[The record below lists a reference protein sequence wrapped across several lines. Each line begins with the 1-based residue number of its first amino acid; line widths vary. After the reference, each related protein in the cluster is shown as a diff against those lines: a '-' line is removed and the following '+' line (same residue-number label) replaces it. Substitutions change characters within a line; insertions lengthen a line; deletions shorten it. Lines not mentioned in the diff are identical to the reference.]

1 MRLKSHAHHLFP
13 VVAFALTTAA
23 FYPGHLSFDSAVQF
37 WQARTGQYANLS
49 PVAMTGLWALVHRV
63 WPGSGGVF
71 VLHALFYW
79 AGVWLVACTLFD
91 RPWPRIAA
99 AALASVATPA
109 HLVVVHLWTDAAL
122 IAALGFAVAL
132 VLRADATRT
141 RRPLIAALPFLLYG
155 GLVRHN
161 ALPALVPLVAWWTVA
176 WTKAAPAGPPAQ
188 ASPMKTAIATAIAI
202 AAVFGAGR
210 ALDRALVVQRMSTFG
225 VVQLWDLTAVSLAT
239 GEMLVP
245 DFARP
250 DGITLDQLRAK
261 MSRYANVPLYAPP
274 HALRDGLSDPFT
286 PGESRRLWA
295 AWFGAIRDHPG
306 AYAAHRLSVAS
317 ALFGRYRNDRPSD
330 LAFVPFVIGYADN
343 PTILIN
349 DSALHGWAV
358 AHYQRAVGWWL
369 YAPVAW
375 IVVALGAA
383 IAGGRLRDDFRG
395 RCALAA
401 GTSGLLYIAPLP
413 LVAPST
419 ELRYNG
425 WLFAAASVAWL
436 ALAAYAIA
444 RRRGDMRNADG

>member
-23 FYPGHLSFDSAVQF
+23 FYPGHLSFDSAFQF

-63 WPGSGGVF
+63 WPGSGGMF

-261 MSRYANVPLYAPP
+261 MSRYANVPLYAP
-274 HALRDGLSDPFT
+274 HVKAGTLRLLAVTRATRIDSFPDVPTLAEAGVRDFDVSSWYGLSAATGTPPAIIQRLGAEVVAALADPAIQARIR
-286 PGESRRLWA
+286 SL
-295 AWFGAIRDHPG
+295 GAEPAPMG
-306 AYAAHRLSVAS
+306 PEAYS
-317 ALFGRYRNDRPSD
+317 AFMRSELER
-330 LAFVPFVIGYADN
+330 
-343 PTILIN
+343 
-349 DSALHGWAV
+349 W
-358 AHYQRAVGWWL
+358 
-369 YAPVAW
+369 APVVKAS
-375 IVVALGAA
+375 GAV
-383 IAGGRLRDDFRG
+383 LD
-395 RCALAA
+395 
-401 GTSGLLYIAPLP
+401 
-413 LVAPST
+413 
-419 ELRYNG
+419 
-425 WLFAAASVAWL
+425 
-436 ALAAYAIA
+436 
-444 RRRGDMRNADG
+444 